1 MGKKITVTV
10 KIIDSKGY
18 IKRGAVGVGFGAW
31 SRSGRIKKAL
41 NLAGLPTS
49 LPIEEWR
56 ALTAHRIEDV
66 ILEN

>member
-1 MGKKITVTV
+1 MKEKITVTV
-10 KIIDSKGY
+10 KIIDNKGY

-41 NLAGLPTS
+41 ALPQLPTS

-56 ALTAHRIEDV
+56 ALTADRMEDV
-66 ILEN
+66 ILER